1 VYAVGDVNGRMLLA
15 HAASHQAHYVVQRLR
30 DKARGDYDSGPVP
43 SILYGSPEV
52 LRVGLMAEE
61 AKAGGETVLV
71 SRAPLI
77 ANPIAQAHAATQGFV
92 KCVWR
97 QGRVAGITAVG
108 ADVSRMAVTS
118 ALIIRAGWTREDA
131 AGFMFPHPTLDE
143 SLKAALLADKEAA

>member
-1 VYAVGDVNGRMLLA
+1 MLLA
-15 HAASHQAHYVVQRLR
+15 HAASHQAHYVVQRLL
-30 DKARGDYDSGPVP
+30 DKARGPYESGPVP

-61 AKAGGETVLV
+61 AKAKGENVLV

-92 KCVWR
+92 KCVWKE
-97 QGRVAGITAVG
+97 GHVAGVTAVG
-108 ADVSRMAVTS
+108 ADVSRMAVAAS
-118 ALIIRAGWTREDA
+118 LIVSAGWTRDDA

>member
-1 VYAVGDVNGRMLLA
+1 MA
-15 HAASHQAHYVVQRLR
+15 HAP
-30 DKARGDYDSGPVP
+30 DDN
-43 SILYGSPEV
+43 
-52 LRVGLMAEE
+52 
-61 AKAGGETVLV
+61 AKALGSSVLV
-71 SRAPLI
+71 SRAQLI

-108 ADVSRMAVTS
+108 ADVSRMAVAAS
-118 ALIIRAGWTREDA
+118 LIVSAGWTKEQA

>member
-1 VYAVGDVNGRMLLA
+1 VGDVNGRMLLA
-15 HAASHQAHYVVQRLR
+15 HAASHQAHYVVERLL
-30 DKARGDYDSGPVP
+30 DQARGAYESGPVP

-61 AKAGGETVLV
+61 AKAGGEDVLV
-71 SRAPLI
+71 SRAQLI

-108 ADVSRMAVTS
+108 ADVSRMAVAAS
-118 ALIIRAGWTREDA
+118 LIVRAGWTREDA